1 MSRREPTP
9 GKRDVS
15 ILVSLLGFLS
25 AFQPK
30 GRYVDTVRR
39 GAASCTVTEQWEFC
53 ARRWYARAEDCQ
65 SIRARYFKFP
75 LFLIKTVGFYL
86 YLFQMD

>member
-1 MSRREPTP
+1 MSRRKPTP

-39 GAASCTVTEQWEFC
+39 GVASCTVTEQWEFC
-53 ARRWYARAEDCQ
+53 ARRWYAR
-65 SIRARYFKFP
+65 
-75 LFLIKTVGFYL
+75 VGRLSKYTRKIL
-86 YLFQMD
+86 YIPVILN